1 MAPRWLQDFEEGSAD
16 KADLLG
22 GKGANL
28 AEMTRMGLPVPPGF
42 TVTTEACRAYME
54 GDGELPDGLAEELD
68 AAVARLEAKRGKS
81 FGDPDDPL
89 LVSVRSGAKF
99 SMPGMMDT
107 VLDLGLNPDTVKGM
121 AAATGDPRVA
131 YDSWRRFVEMFSKVV
146 LDIDPDVL
154 AEVRATHL
162 EWAGVADPSELDAD
176 AAHDLAVAYRTAV
189 QDVSGTHFPDDPR
202 AQLQAAVAAVFRSWG
217 GRRAVDYRRMANI
230 PDDLGTAVNVQ
241 SMVFG
246 NLGDNSGTG
255 VVFTRDPA
263 TGEDVAYGDFLKGA
277 QGEDV
282 VAGIRTTESFS
293 ELATHFPE
301 AHDELVEVLDT
312 LEHRYRDMCDVEFT
326 VEQGRLWVLQTRI
339 GKRSA
344 PAAVRMAVEM
354 ATEDLITPEEA
365 VMRVSPE
372 QLERLLHP
380 GFDPDSEYTIL
391 ATGLAASPGAAS
403 GQVAFTADD
412 AEERAADGTD
422 VILVRQE
429 TSPDDLHG
437 IIAARGVL
445 TSRGGLVSH
454 AAVVARGIGTPAVCG
469 ADSIVIDTAAKRAV
483 VGDVVVEDGDLVSID
498 GTNGEVVLGDVPVV
512 APEPSPELHQLLEW
526 ADGLRTLGV
535 RANADTPEDAR
546 RAREFGA
553 EGIGLCRTEHMFL
566 GDRLPTVQKMILEEG
581 DEHWAALDELHDLQ
595 RADFEAMLEAMDGL
609 PVTVRLLDPPLHEFL
624 PNLEGLHIADS
635 KDQLDEHDRHV
646 MGAVEHW
653 HEHNPMLGIRGV
665 RLSALEP
672 GLYRMQVRALMEA
685 AMARHE
691 AGGTP
696 RAHVMIPLTVT
707 GPELASAV
715 EEVKEVI
722 AEVVGDTDL
731 DVAVG
736 TMIETPRAALRAG
749 DLAPHVDFFS
759 FGTNDLTQMTFGFS
773 RDDVEARLM
782 PIYLQRGLLPADPF
796 ATIDVD
802 GVGRLVS
809 LAAAEG
815 RAADPDLE
823 LGVCGEHGGDPE
835 SVAFFAT
842 TEIDYVSCSPFRLP
856 VARLAAAHAA
866 VTAARGGERMGDPT
880 EAADPAGR
888 SAASGAADTGRASAD
903 GHPHDA
909 GDDRL
914 VDLRNG

>member
-1 MAPRWLQDFEEGSAD
+1 MAPRWLQDFEDGSAD
-16 KADLLG
+16 QADLLG

-28 AEMTRMGLPVPPGF
+28 AEMTNMGLPVPPGF
-42 TVTTEACRAYME
+42 TVTTEACRAYMD
-54 GDGELPDGLAEELD
+54 GDGSLPDGLAEELD
-68 AAVARLEAKRGKS
+68 AAVERLEAKRDKS

-89 LVSVRSGAKF
+89 LVSVRSGARF

-121 AAATGDPRVA
+121 AAATGDPHVA
-131 YDSWRRFVEMFSKVV
+131 YDSWRRFVEMFSHVV
-146 LDIDPDVL
+146 LDVDADVL
-154 AEVRATHL
+154 GDVRATHL
-162 EWAGVADPSELDAD
+162 ESAGASDPSELDAD

-189 QDVSGTHFPDDPR
+189 HEATGTPFPDDPR
-202 AQLQAAVAAVFRSWG
+202 DQLHAAVTAVFRSWG
-217 GRRAVDYRRMANI
+217 GRRAVDYRRMEGI

-246 NLGDNSGTG
+246 NLGDDSGTG

-263 TGEDVAYGDFLKGA
+263 TGEDVAYGDFLMGA

-293 ELATHFPE
+293 ALGDHFPE
-301 AHDELVEVLDT
+301 AHAELEEVLDR
-312 LEHRYRDMCDVEFT
+312 LEQRYRNMCDVEFT
-326 VEQGRLWVLQTRI
+326 VEQGRLWVLQTRV

-354 ATEDLITPEEA
+354 ANEGLITPDEA
-365 VMRVSPE
+365 VMRVTPE

-380 GFDPDSEYTIL
+380 GFDPTSDHTTL

-403 GQVAFTADD
+403 GHVAFTADD
-412 AEERAADGTD
+412 AEARAAEGEAI
-422 VILVRQE
+422 ILVRQE

-469 ADSIVIDTAAKRAV
+469 ADAIEIDVKAKRAV

-498 GTNGEVVLGDVPVV
+498 GTSGEVVLGEVPVV

-566 GDRLPTVQKMILEEG
+566 GDRLPIVQQMILEEG

-624 PNLEGLHIADS
+624 PD
-635 KDQLDEHDRHV
+635 LDDMRLAASRDELDDRGRHV
-646 MGAVEHW
+646 MAAVEHW

-665 RLSALEP
+665 RLSAGARP
-672 GLYRMQVRALMEA
+672 VPHAGAGPDGGCHGPSRGRRHPARPRDDPADRQRGGVGSRGRGGAGRRRRGRRRHRHRHPDRHHDRDA
-685 AMARHE
+685 ASSP
-691 AGGTP
+691 AGG
-696 RAHVMIPLTVT
+696 RT
-707 GPELASAV
+707 G
-715 EEVKEVI
+715 
-722 AEVVGDTDL
+722 
-731 DVAVG
+731 
-736 TMIETPRAALRAG
+736 AL
-749 DLAPHVDFFS
+749 
-759 FGTNDLTQMTFGFS
+759 
-773 RDDVEARLM
+773 
-782 PIYLQRGLLPADPF
+782 RGLLLVRHERPHAD
-796 ATIDVD
+796 
-802 GVGRLVS
+802 
-809 LAAAEG
+809 
-815 RAADPDLE
+815 
-823 LGVCGEHGGDPE
+823 
-835 SVAFFAT
+835 
-842 TEIDYVSCSPFRLP
+842 
-856 VARLAAAHAA
+856 
-866 VTAARGGERMGDPT
+866 
-880 EAADPAGR
+880 
-888 SAASGAADTGRASAD
+888 
-903 GHPHDA
+903 
-909 GDDRL
+909 
-914 VDLRNG
+914 DLRVLA